1 MHAYVGGGPC
11 LSLVLARYTPIRLRG
26 GSNMANS
33 KTTQIHDIGEL
44 CEDLVEHVEEG
55 EQAEA
60 IATAELILRKVRE
73 YFGTPS

>member
-1 MHAYVGGGPC
+1 
-11 LSLVLARYTPIRLRG
+11 
-26 GSNMANS
+26 MANS

-44 CEDLVEHVEEG
+44 CDDLVEHVEEG

-73 YFGTPS
+73 YFGTPA